1 MHPPERIVYVEEA
14 DSRSEAL
21 KRELEIKS
29 LTHSEKRRLVSP
41 LQEEDFKTQ
50 LNDRTNA

>member
-1 MHPPERIVYVEEA
+1 MMRRPLRIVYVEEV

-29 LTHSEKRRLVSP
+29 LSHDEKRQLVNSYVR
-41 LQEEDFKTQ
+41 E
-50 LNDRTNA
+50 